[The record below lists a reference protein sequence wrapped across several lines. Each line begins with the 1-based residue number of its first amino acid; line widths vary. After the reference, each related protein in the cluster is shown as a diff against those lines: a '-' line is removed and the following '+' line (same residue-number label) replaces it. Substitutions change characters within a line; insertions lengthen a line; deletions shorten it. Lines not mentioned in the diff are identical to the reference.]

1 MDWISRTTPEMTEP
15 QNKVQGRFSSLPKR
29 IAVAAVAI
37 PVIVLLALQGG
48 YWFFAFVAL
57 ISSFSLFEF
66 YKLAE
71 RKGVFPLVGTGLFFG
86 VMVNVAFVYER
97 LQLDI
102 YKWLVDMG
110 IRISMFSQ
118 LQFLF
123 VVLVVF
129 TLLVLL
135 IELFRDKGSPI
146 LNVGVTVFG
155 VAGISLF
162 FGTLTGIREVF
173 PYGFP
178 VYKFFS
184 SAVAG
189 EIQLSQINLWGG
201 YTVISLL
208 ASIWICDTAAYFG
221 GVAFGKHKL
230 FERVSPGKT
239 WEGSIFGFVFAVVA
253 MVIAQKTVLTY
264 LALHHALVLG
274 VFVGVFG
281 QIGDLVE
288 SRFKRDAGVKDSSAI
303 IPGHGGVYDRFD
315 SLVFLAPVAYLYI
328 DFVVLS

>member
-1 MDWISRTTPEMTEP
+1 MTEP
-15 QNKVQGRFSSLPKR
+15 QSKVQGRFSSLPKR

-37 PVIVLLALQGG
+37 PVIILLALQGG
-48 YWFFAFVAL
+48 YWFFGFVAL

-86 VMVNVAFVYER
+86 VMVNAAFVYER
-97 LQLDI
+97 LQLDV

-118 LQFLF
+118 LQFLL

-135 IELFRDKGSPI
+135 IELFRDKGSPT
-146 LNVGVTVFG
+146 LNVAVTVFG

-162 FGTLTGIREVF
+162 FGTLAGIREVF

-184 SAVAG
+184 SAVAD

-221 GVAFGKHKL
+221 GIAFGKHKL

-239 WEGSIFGFVFAVVA
+239 WEGSIFGFVLAVAA
-253 MVIAQKTVLTY
+253 MVIAQKFFLTY
-264 LALHHALVLG
+264 LALHHSIVLG

-281 QIGDLVE
+281 QIGDLVQ

-315 SLVFLAPVAYLYI
+315 SLVFLAPIAYLYI